1 MQTRWKWVLS
11 GGSVHWNATLVIKLD
26 DQPIRKAMLLRKA
39 APVVMASPMRVAGR
53 VTAPRRV
60 ATASPVGASH
70 AENGALRRVVGLLRM
85 VGTVY
90 LTEVGAPVRVLTRR
104 C

>member
-1 MQTRWKWVLS
+1 MV
-11 GGSVHWNATLVIKLD
+11 
-26 DQPIRKAMLLRKA
+26 
-39 APVVMASPMRVAGR
+39 
-53 VTAPRRV
+53 
-60 ATASPVGASH
+60 
-70 AENGALRRVVGLLRM
+70 ALRRVVGLLRM